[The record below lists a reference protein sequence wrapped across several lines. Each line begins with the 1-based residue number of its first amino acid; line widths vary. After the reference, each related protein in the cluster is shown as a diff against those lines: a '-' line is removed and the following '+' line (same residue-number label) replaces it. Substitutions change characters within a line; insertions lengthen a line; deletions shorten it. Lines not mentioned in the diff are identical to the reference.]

1 MKQLVDLDRFELAYM
16 RKGGAAYVRGNQ
28 PSFAPGCM
36 ERSTVTL
43 MVQQGVIL
51 AHEIDIHNNSKKI
64 WLESDFM
71 LVIQAL
77 KNSSIVPWSIRY
89 RWENNLLFCKLNL
102 IVSLS
107 SNVYKER
114 NFYAHALAN
123 HKASSK
129 ARFTRWQSVL
139 FVKEVFLRN
148 RNVLPNYR
156 LL

>member
-1 MKQLVDLDRFELAYM
+1 IGLQSALYVELFE
-16 RKGGAAYVRGNQ
+16 
-28 PSFAPGCM
+28 
-36 ERSTVTL
+36 
-43 MVQQGVIL
+43 VIL

-64 WLESDFM
+64 WLESAFM

-156 LL
+156 L

>member
-1 MKQLVDLDRFELAYM
+1 MKK
-16 RKGGAAYVRGNQ
+16 KGI
-28 PSFAPGCM
+28 SDK
-36 ERSTVTL
+36 ERSVVEHAL
-43 MVQQGVIL
+43 DVELFEVIL

-64 WLESDFM
+64 WLESAFM

-129 ARFTRWQSVL
+129 ARFTRLSVL
-139 FVKEVFLRN
+139 WQLYVKQSLVFW
-148 RNVLPNYR
+148 V
-156 LL
+156 

>member
-1 MKQLVDLDRFELAYM
+1 MAC
-16 RKGGAAYVRGNQ
+16 A
-28 PSFAPGCM
+28 
-36 ERSTVTL
+36 RSTRALLRVAWPSSR
-43 MVQQGVIL
+43 VIL

-139 FVKEVFLRN
+139 LLRKYSS
-148 RNVLPNYR
+148 VIEMFSLTIGCCSFSK
-156 LL
+156 